1 MKKDFAQRQIVIIDA
16 KDSNFLII
24 QPQLAVLMIDNPSN
38 VGKRYLDVG
47 SLCYRRRGKS
57 GPHNVGCPVDLS
69 SLDNARNPFVQAL
82 IEILREKRSA
92 SSAIQAF
99 RNINAFIS
107 WIDAQKQPYAFD
119 DMPALKQAYGEYT
132 RYLLHR
138 LSSSGIRGQR
148 IKQSTA
154 CGYQAAAR
162 MAVMCA
168 TGLKEA
174 EARSAATYIPHK
186 INNANHVNLNFPNTD
201 VQARTFAALIYYIDE
216 AYRILIGGGS
226 LPLHFVSPNGESC
239 YQYSKLIFS
248 EKCKAANFKLST
260 MLIQSPEFPDWDKV
274 KAHFGLV
281 GDSAALEIER
291 AIYDNTRKRLKKNDK
306 DLRSALRQWI
316 GAQAVVVGMLAF
328 IAATGCNLSVA
339 QNLEVD
345 TLEFIPSTQGKRFS
359 GTKARAG
366 GKTVNPEFGVRFT
379 PVFKKYLELRKWV
392 LNGSDSALVFP
403 IYSQEYGRSSVGSQ
417 QIARLKTYFAKA
429 LPKTAWVTPT
439 QWRKNVSYQYVKLSG
454 GDMALTAEKLG
465 NTEDTVRQSYSRPAL
480 EDFAVEMAGF
490 FELMH
495 QAAIDRTRSKERIS
509 VRIIEERRLEATTGT
524 GLCEKTPEAEP
535 ERAQGFTALAP
546 APACRDPETCL
557 FCAHYAVH
565 ADEEDIRRLLSLRYL
580 LHATKA
586 KQPIDHWQNKF
597 SPTVHRIDEVLS
609 AIRDAD
615 PGSAETINR
624 VRIEVECG
632 ELDDFWAIHFD
643 TFVTLG
649 AVS

>member
-1 MKKDFAQRQIVIIDA
+1 MSNYFIQRQIVIIDA
-16 KDSNFLII
+16 KDANVEVI
-24 QPQLAVLMIDNPSN
+24 QPQLAVLMVDNPSN
-38 VGKRYLDVG
+38 AGKRYLDVG

-57 GPHNVGCPVDLS
+57 GPHKVGCPVDLS
-69 SLDNARNPFVQAL
+69 SLDNARTPFVQAL
-82 IEILREKRSA
+82 IEILRAKRSA
-92 SSAIQAF
+92 SSAIQVLQ
-99 RNINAFIS
+99 NITVVIN
-107 WIDAQKQPYAFD
+107 WIDAQEQSYAFD
-119 DMPALKQAYGEYT
+119 DVSAVKQAYGDYT

-138 LSSSGIRGQR
+138 LSNSGIRGQR

-162 MAVMCA
+162 IAVMCA
-168 TGLKEA
+168 TGMREP
-174 EARSAATYIPHK
+174 EARGVATYIPHK
-186 INNANHVNLNFPNTD
+186 IAHANHVNLKLPNAD

-216 AYRILIGGGS
+216 AHRLLIGGDA

-239 YQYSKLIFS
+239 YQYAMHTFS
-248 EKCKAANFKLST
+248 EKGKAANFSLSP
-260 MLIQSPEFPDWDKV
+260 MLIQSPEFPAWDKV

-281 GDSAALEIER
+281 GDSVALEIER
-291 AIYDNTRKRLKKNDK
+291 AIYDNTRKRLEKNDK
-306 DLRSALRQWI
+306 DLRSDLRQWI
-316 GAQAVVVGMLAF
+316 GAQAVVAGMLVF
-328 IAATGCNLSVA
+328 IAATGCNLRVA

-366 GKTVNPEFGVRFT
+366 GKTVNPEFGVRFV
-379 PVFKKYLELRKWV
+379 PVFKKYLELRRWV

-403 IYSQEYGRSSVGSQ
+403 VISHEYRVSSVGNQ
-417 QIARLKTYFAKA
+417 QIARLKACFSKA

-465 NTEDTVRQSYSRPAL
+465 NTEETVRQAYSRPAL
-480 EDFAVEMAGF
+480 EDFAVEMASF

-495 QAAIDRTRSKERIS
+495 QAAIDRTRSTERVP
-509 VRIIEERRLEATTGT
+509 VRILDEKRLEASTGT

-565 ADEEDIRRLLSLRYL
+565 ADEEDIRRLLSFRYL
-580 LHATKA
+580 IHATKA
-586 KQPIDHWQNKF
+586 KQPIDGGCR
-597 SPTVHRIDEVLS
+597 S
-609 AIRDAD
+609 
-615 PGSAETINR
+615 
-624 VRIEVECG
+624 
-632 ELDDFWAIHFD
+632 
-643 TFVTLG
+643 
-649 AVS
+649 